1 MDAGV
6 PNFKPVAGIAMGL
19 IAVGSRMEVLTDF
32 LGDEDHLGDMDFIVT
47 GTKEGI
53 TGFQLDTKISGI
65 SLEVMSRALNQAKD
79 ARLHILEKMNAVLST
94 SRDELSQFAPK
105 RHVMKVRQSKIK
117 DVIGPGGKNIKA
129 VVEASGAKVDINDDG
144 TIQIFSTDP
153 EGTKKAVEMIEALAG
168 EVEVGRIY
176 NGQVRKIVDFGAF
189 VNIAPGTDGLLHISE
204 IAEERVRRVEDF
216 LQEGDFTD
224 VKVLEIDRQG
234 KIRLSR
240 REALREKAEGES
252 KSG

>member
-1 MDAGV
+1 
-6 PNFKPVAGIAMGL
+6 
-19 IAVGSRMEVLTDF
+19 
-32 LGDEDHLGDMDFIVT
+32 VT
-47 GTKEGI
+47 GTKDGI

-65 SLEVMSRALNQAKD
+65 SLEVMNRALSQAKE
-79 ARLHILEKMNAVLST
+79 ARLHILQKMTSVLSE
-94 SRDELSQFAPK
+94 SRKELSPFAPK

-117 DVIGPGGKNIKA
+117 DVIGPGGKNIKS

-144 TIQIFSTDP
+144 TIQIFSIDP

-204 IAEERVRRVEDF
+204 IAEDRVRRVEDF
-216 LQEGDFTD
+216 LQEGDFTE

-240 REALREKAEGES
+240 REALRDRAQGES

>member
-1 MDAGV
+1 
-6 PNFKPVAGIAMGL
+6 
-19 IAVGSRMEVLTDF
+19 
-32 LGDEDHLGDMDFIVT
+32 
-47 GTKEGI
+47 
-53 TGFQLDTKISGI
+53 
-65 SLEVMSRALNQAKD
+65 
-79 ARLHILEKMNAVLST
+79 
-94 SRDELSQFAPK
+94 
-105 RHVMKVRQSKIK
+105 MKVRQSKIK
-117 DVIGPGGKNIKA
+117 DVIGPGGKNIKS

-144 TIQIFSTDP
+144 TIQIFSIDP

-204 IAEERVRRVEDF
+204 IAEDRVRRVEDF
-216 LQEGDFTD
+216 LQEGDFTE

-240 REALREKAEGES
+240 REALRDRAQGES